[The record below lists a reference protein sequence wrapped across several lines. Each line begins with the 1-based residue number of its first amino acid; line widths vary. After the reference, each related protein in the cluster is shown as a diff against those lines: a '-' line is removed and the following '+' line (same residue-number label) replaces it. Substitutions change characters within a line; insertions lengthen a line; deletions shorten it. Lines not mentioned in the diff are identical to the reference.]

1 MDNNKGQTP
10 IFFDSN
16 DNLWHYRKKC
26 LSQSMQI
33 EYLTDPTGYDTP
45 EEAMEE
51 YLSYSKAFKE
61 QMQNLKD
68 HQVSKKDFRSELTS
82 WYHNSF
88 LPLSS
93 GSTVIT
99 TSYVMYHFIMP
110 NLGKLGDRPLAEVTA
125 TDLERLIKSL
135 SGCCETAD
143 AQTYK
148 FLGYFFKSAAR
159 EHKIRSN
166 PMENVTP
173 RGFNCSQK
181 EVPAYTEEEIR
192 ILLKYARNTNHFLEV
207 VLMLLGLRTGEIRG
221 LAFADFNEAERI
233 ISIRRQIVRKDE
245 VLYSADGNVSV
256 KRVGVEVK
264 ATKTECSNR
273 ILRVPPLV
281 FPLLNERRNKLQTMM
296 QTREANGKSW
306 NHLYDSYICV
316 SDDGNIKSDGTLSIA
331 LKKICTNGGIPIV
344 TPHDLRH
351 ITATMM
357 FQYGINHEIA
367 SDTILEHVSKYLGH
381 ASTNTTFDVYMDYV
395 GKLSRIRDV
404 SGKVAD
410 PFYYPVNGDDGGGI

>member
-1 MDNNKGQTP
+1 MK
-10 IFFDSN
+10 FFHLSDLHIGKQLHGFSLIEDQKYILDQILEMIRERKPDVLLIAGDVYDKSAPSAEAVAVFDGFLTGLAGLENGPAVCIISGNHDSQE
-16 DNLWHYRKKC
+16 R
-26 LSQSMQI
+26 LSFGSR
-33 EYLTDPTGYDTP
+33 L
-45 EEAMEE
+45 
-51 YLSYSKAFKE
+51 F
-61 QMQNLKD
+61 
-68 HQVSKKDFRSELTS
+68 
-82 WYHNSF
+82 
-88 LPLSS
+88 SS
-93 GSTVIT
+93 HKIYIAGSTPTREDPEIKKVVFEDE
-99 TSYVMYHFIMP
+99 Y
-110 NLGKLGDRPLAEVTA
+110 GKVNIYLLPFFRPYFVREIPGMEDVKTYEETMA
-125 TDLERLIKSL
+125 RLISQAAPDYSERNVL
-135 SGCCETAD
+135 LCH
-143 AQTYK
+143 Q
-148 FLGYFFKSAAR
+148 FF
-159 EHKIRSN
+159 
-166 PMENVTP
+166 T
-173 RGFNCSQK
+173 G
-181 EVPAYTEEEIR
+181 
-192 ILLKYARNTNHFLEV
+192 NTNHFLEV

-316 SDDGNIKSDGTLSIA
+316 SDDGNIKSEGTLSIA